1 MLVKP
6 AVNVYTLTSI
16 ENSAADKENRSIRV
30 VPKGIKTTKSTWN
43 AKLIAVRIKTTRDIF
58 IGIILI
64 Q

>member
-1 MLVKP
+1 M
-6 AVNVYTLTSI
+6 

-30 VPKGIKTTKSTWN
+30 GPNGIKTTKSTWN

-58 IGIILI
+58 IDVILI